1 MSLTM
6 KNAIALAL
14 SLLCAATSVSAQTPS
29 PDPLQVRSWA
39 AGCANCHGTD
49 GRAEPGMISLAGVN
63 KDDLVKKMQDYKT
76 GRVPATVMHLLAK
89 GYSDAQIVAI
99 AAYFAAQKK

>member
-1 MSLTM
+1 M
-6 KNAIALAL
+6 KKLSFLIAVLIG
-14 SLLCAATSVSAQTPS
+14 AATSVSAQTAPT

-49 GRAEPGMISLAGVN
+49 GRAEPGMISLAGTN

-76 GRVPATVMHLLAK
+76 GRVPATVMHQLAK

>member
-1 MSLTM
+1 M

-39 AGCANCHGTD
+39 AGCANCHGTN
-49 GRAEPGMISLAGVN
+49 GLAEPGTISLAGTN
-63 KDDLVKKMQDYKT
+63 KDDIVKKMQDYKT
-76 GRVPATVMHLLAK
+76 GRVSATVMHQLAK

-99 AAYFAAQKK
+99 ASYFAAQKK

>member
-1 MSLTM
+1 M

-39 AGCANCHGTD
+39 AGCANCHGTN
-49 GRAEPGMISLAGVN
+49 GRAEPGNESLAGAN
-63 KDDLVKKMQDYKT
+63 KDEMVKKMLDFKA
-76 GRVPATVMHLLAK
+76 GRKPATIMHQLAK

-99 AAYFAAQKK
+99 AGYFAAQKK